1 MFVCFFVLQAKVAQ
15 AIVRLHRAIHPLARA
30 IAQHHRAICRRAQ
43 ATVLRRQ
50 ATHQLAQVTAQLVQ
64 QQATKNIRNDQK
76 RAEKIFEREM
86 ANLNTQ
92 TPEKSPF
99 VKVPRKIYTFMEDM
113 YRKLVC
119 LLLV

>member
-15 AIVRLHRAIHPLARA
+15 AIVRLHRAIHPLAQA

-64 QQATKNIRNDQK
+64 QQATKNGQK

-86 ANLNTQ
+86 ANLKNQ